1 MILDIIYII
10 LGIILILWGAD
21 ALPAGASVIARRL
34 GVSEFVI
41 GVIIVGLGTS
51 MPEFTISVIG
61 SITDKPELAIGNV
74 VGSNIVNILFIVGVT
89 AMIRPLSVTRSI
101 VINEGPMTALAA
113 IIVLIMSLG
122 PVLDGTSESILTRID
137 GIILLIFFLLFI
149 RYLLAQPAETEPAAI
164 DEDAQKENSKA
175 KTWLSVIKIV
185 GGLAALIVGGNRFV
199 AGASSV
205 ATSFGISEAIIGLT
219 LAAIGTSLPEL
230 ATSVL
235 AARKGHVSLA
245 LGNVIGSN
253 ILNITLI
260 LGVSATIRPLP
271 FGDVSTVDL
280 CVMTGASVLLWLT
293 CRFYKQ
299 LKISRA
305 EGLLMMLCYAAYLAW
320 LFASSKNLG

>member
-21 ALPAGASVIARRL
+21 ALTEGASVIARRL

-74 VGSNIVNILFIVGVT
+74 VGSNIVNILFIVGIT
-89 AMIRPLSVTRSI
+89 AMIRPLSVTHSI

-149 RYLLAQPAETEPAAI
+149 R
-164 DEDAQKENSKA
+164 
-175 KTWLSVIKIV
+175 
-185 GGLAALIVGGNRFV
+185 
-199 AGASSV
+199 
-205 ATSFGISEAIIGLT
+205 
-219 LAAIGTSLPEL
+219 
-230 ATSVL
+230 
-235 AARKGHVSLA
+235 
-245 LGNVIGSN
+245 
-253 ILNITLI
+253 
-260 LGVSATIRPLP
+260 
-271 FGDVSTVDL
+271 
-280 CVMTGASVLLWLT
+280 
-293 CRFYKQ
+293 
-299 LKISRA
+299 
-305 EGLLMMLCYAAYLAW
+305 
-320 LFASSKNLG
+320 